1 MWCGKC
7 YTSAPHPRFFTADP
21 DNLFSEEGD
30 DDRLVSGWKP
40 KSSDKGRYRQGRD
53 GDDLLVAFECDYC
66 VFRKVYERPPDES
79 LEKDRFGMGCIRRIL
94 LDSFWSRSRST
105 VNSNT
110 YRYREIIRMSNA
122 LGFEA
127 PYSSPGPLPRHDHC
141 GYKLAILMVAKSLEP
156 GRHSNTH
163 MQWDTIRKLRASY
176 SNQIRAAAVSNS
188 TTLTLSDNKGSGY
201 ERVTVDPCGSL
212 WFHRFMTGCKNRMG
226 QDCRPNRAI
235 SSALIVELLRLTE
248 TRIRDADSF
257 EDRERWVM
265 AGAYFCFCFV
275 VSLRSPEGLMT
286 DLEGLI
292 RFENSSDEF
301 VIIPLKGQ
309 VKGESHTRQHLLHS
323 VNVTDSG
330 IEVRAWIRRLLM
342 VHRVR
347 GRTSGPAFIDPTTS
361 IQSTTSDMNDSF
373 LELLTDLFDSH
384 RGLFGVDIESNVD
397 ISEKYHV
404 FRSFRRGSESQAVAK
419 RVAEADRYIV
429 NRWKKKEAAGTKKAN
444 LPIDQHYVDV
454 SLVKDSFLRYTK
466 AM

>member
-7 YTSAPHPRFFTADP
+7 YSSAPHPNFFTADP

-30 DDRLVSGWKP
+30 DNRLVPGWKA
-40 KSSDKGRYRQGRD
+40 KSSDVGRYRYARD
-53 GDDLLVAFECDYC
+53 GDDLMVAFECDFC
-66 VFRKVYERPPDES
+66 VFAKVYERPPDLTVPS
-79 LEKDRFGMGCIRRIL
+79 DSFGMACIRRVIL
-94 LDSFWSRSRST
+94 DAFWSRSRAT
-105 VNSNT
+105 VSSNSS
-110 YRYREIIRMSNA
+110 RFREIIRKSA
-122 LGFEA
+122 LLGFEP
-127 PYSSPGPLPRHDHC
+127 PYSSPGPLPTFDHC
-141 GYKLAILMVAKSLEP
+141 GYKVAVLMVAKSLEP
-156 GRHSNTH
+156 GRHSASH

-188 TTLTLSDNKGSGY
+188 FTLTLSDNKGSGY
-201 ERVTVDPCGSL
+201 ERLTADPCGSL
-212 WFHRFMTGCKNRMG
+212 WFNRFMTGCKNRMG

-235 SSALIVELLRLTE
+235 SCDLMVALLRQVEARITDSE
-248 TRIRDADSF
+248 TL

-292 RFENSSDEF
+292 HHSNASEDF

-323 VNVTDSG
+323 VNSTDSG
-330 IEVRAWIRRLLM
+330 IKVRVWLRRLM
-342 VHRVR
+342 TVHSIR
-347 GRTSGPAFIDPTTS
+347 GRTVGPAFVDPISNT
-361 IQSTTSDMNDSF
+361 QSTTSDMNDLF
-373 LELLTDLFDSH
+373 HELLVELFDSH
-384 RGLFGVDIESNVD
+384 RQLFGVDIDSSVD
-397 ISEKYHV
+397 VTDKYHV
-404 FRSFRRGSESQAVAK
+404 FRSFRRGSESRAVAK
-419 RVAEADRYIV
+419 RIDEADRFVV

-454 SLVKDSFLRYTK
+454 SLVKDAFLRYTQ